1 MRWRESKPLTR
12 AQVYLSLAVASMAI
26 SVGLLGVLSQEL
38 LMRSAY
44 SLGRMSNKD
53 WKAIGGLRVRW

>member
-44 SLGRMSNKD
+44 SLGRMSIRIRTGKQSED
-53 WKAIGGLRVRW
+53 CE